1 MAPRQH
7 IRKQP
12 VGKTGFAE
20 AYRSVYEYTS
30 QYPDKAVTFYAQNY
44 PDLGWAILMAG
55 GSACNV
61 KIQDASLRK
70 ELSTMRPTD
79 GQIAKL
85 LSNDNASLLYFT
97 DEGETSIKLRP
108 GKHTLYKVSKT
119 GELEKLNS
127 IKVTADGQALI
138 KAAANEILFVQ

>member
-20 AYRSVYEYTS
+20 AYKSVYEYTS

-55 GSACNV
+55 GSGCNV
-61 KIQDASLRK
+61 QIQDASLRK
-70 ELSTMRPTD
+70 ELATMRPTD
-79 GQIAKL
+79 APVAKL
-85 LSNDNASLLYFT
+85 LSNDQASLLYFT
-97 DEGETSIKLRP
+97 EEGETTLKLRP
-108 GKHTLYKVSKT
+108 GSHTLYKVSKS
-119 GELEKLNS
+119 GELQKLS
-127 IKVTADGQALI
+127 SLKVAADGQAAI
-138 KAAANEILFVQ
+138 KASANEIMFIR